1 MPAYVIA
8 ETDIRGPEQ
17 YELYRAAT
25 PAAIAAGRAPI
36 TGVRRNRSSGSRQS
50 PTSRFGRFVGIG
62 FGRRTMR
69 ARGAG
74 GRSPGGWP
82 MRAMGPQPVAAGGAA
97 QVARQYSQRA
107 YLGSWVFISSNSST
121 MRSRYQSLPPWTM
134 SVPRTV
140 GVALSLVSP

>member
-8 ETDIRGPEQ
+8 ETDIRDPEQ

-36 TGVRRNRSSGSRQS
+36 TGARRNRSSGSRQS
-50 PTSRFGRFVGIG
+50 PTGHFGRSASASGE
-62 FGRRTMR
+62 GRC
-69 ARGAG
+69 APEAPAAAHPAG
-74 GRSPGGWP
+74 GQCVPWDP
-82 MRAMGPQPVAAGGAA
+82 NPLPPGGAA